1 MSSYGFKVG
10 DEIHGFAGGTFGRD
24 SYDCRIVE
32 AVGRDWI
39 VTRNTNSEVEFASG
53 KDLQHIPRF
62 DRSYCDDL
70 CEAKP

>member
-1 MSSYGFKVG
+1 MNRFSVG
-10 DEIHGFAGGTFGRD
+10 DEIHGFAGGAFGRD
-24 SYDCRIVE
+24 SYDCRVVE

-39 VTRNTNSEVEFASG
+39 VTRNTNAEPEFASG
-53 KDLQHIPRF
+53 ESVLHAARSYD